1 MIQEGMELNGYRII
15 EKIGE
20 GGMGTVY
27 KSYDLNLERYVA
39 LKAIHNYLTTSD
51 DIVARFKQEARIQAS
66 LIHPN
71 IISLF
76 NLFQYGGSYFMVM
89 EYVDGETLSKRI
101 KRFGLLPPHKC
112 IPMFIQILQAV
123 DFAHQRGIVHR
134 DLKPSNIM
142 ILKDDSI
149 KVMDFGISKIVSDRS
164 LTKTGTRMGTI
175 YYSSPEQIKGE
186 KNIDHRSD
194 IYSLGITFFEM
205 LTGHLPYNINTE
217 SDYIIMQQILE
228 VKIPSVRK
236 YYPYVPDKVDDAIQ
250 KATMKNPD
258 ERFQNCQEFID
269 FIKFEKIDEKE
280 KVVKKEIS
288 TPQNESFRK
297 IETSD
302 IDKNSIIEFE
312 SISSNTYVYQKIKAH
327 RGKRVI
333 AYILDNLLIILPSSL
348 LIFYREIFFDVLLKL
363 FFDNLLFPLQF
374 SPYHPIYLIFDN
386 LSILLLSNSPILIW
400 TILRIILLITYLMK
414 DGLWEGKGIFK
425 GAFKLRLVNT
435 KTNKPVSK
443 VAGFLRTFLSGL
455 FAFYFGLGTI
465 IDTILLF
472 ADKRGRRIADFILG
486 TQVVDDEL
494 YTKMF
499 LNQSK

>member
-1 MIQEGMELNGYRII
+1 MIQLGTELNGYRII

-20 GGMGTVY
+20 GGMGIVY
-27 KSYDLNLERYVA
+27 KAFDLNLDRYVA
-39 LKAIHNYLTTSD
+39 LKVIHSYLTTSD
-51 DIVARFKQEARIQAS
+51 DIVARFKQEAKIQAS

-76 NLFQYGGSYFMVM
+76 NLFQYDGSYFMVM
-89 EYVDGETLSKRI
+89 EYVEGETLSKRI
-101 KRFGLLPPHKC
+101 KRVGLLPPHKC

-123 DFAHQRGIVHR
+123 DFAHHKGVVHR

-142 ILKDDSI
+142 ILKDDSV
-149 KVMDFGISKIVSDRS
+149 KVMDFGIAKIVGDRS
-164 LTKTGTRMGTI
+164 LTKTGTKMGTI

-205 LTGHLPYNINTE
+205 LTGHLPYNISTE
-217 SDYIIMQQILE
+217 SDYVIMQQIVE
-228 VKIPSVRK
+228 VQIPSVKK
-236 YYPYVPDKVDDAIQ
+236 YYPYVPDKVDDAIR

-269 FIKFEKIDEKE
+269 FIKFEKIDEQE
-280 KVVKKEIS
+280 FVKRKEIT
-288 TPQNESFRK
+288 TPPIESFRK
-297 IETSD
+297 IETYD
-302 IDKNSIIEFE
+302 VDKNSIIESE
-312 SISSNTYVYQKIKAH
+312 SINSNISEYQKIRAH
-327 RGKRVI
+327 RGDRVI
-333 AYILDNLLIILPSSL
+333 AYILDNLLILLPSNL
-348 LIFYREIFFDVLLKL
+348 LIQTDGLEILG
-363 FFDNLLFPLQF
+363 
-374 SPYHPIYLIFDN
+374 
-386 LSILLLSNSPILIW
+386 
-400 TILRIILLITYLMK
+400 IILLITYFMK
-414 DGLWEGKGIFK
+414 DGLGEGKGISK

-443 VAGFLRTFLSGL
+443 GAGFLRTFLSGL
-455 FAFYFGLGTI
+455 FALFFGLGTI

-486 TQVVDDEL
+486 TQVVDDQL

-499 LNQSK
+499 LNK

>member
-39 LKAIHNYLTTSD
+39 LKAIHNYLTSSV

-76 NLFQYGGSYFMVM
+76 NLFQYDGLYFMVM

-101 KRFGLLPPHKC
+101 KRVGLLPPHKC
-112 IPMFIQILQAV
+112 IPMFVQILQAV

-149 KVMDFGISKIVSDRS
+149 KVMDFGIAKIVGDRS
-164 LTKTGTRMGTI
+164 LTKTGTKMGTI

-205 LTGHLPYNINTE
+205 LTGHLPYNISTE
-217 SDYIIMQQILE
+217 SDYVIMQQIVE

-236 YYPYVPDKVDDAIQ
+236 YYPYVPDKVDIAVQ

-269 FIKFEKIDEKE
+269 FIKFEKIDEQE
-280 KVVKKEIS
+280 NLVKKEINS
-288 TPQNESFRK
+288 PPIESKGNLINDGTKNQNKINIQSSEKEKNAFRK
-297 IETSD
+297 EITNPPIDSD
-302 IDKNSIIEFE
+302 ERYINKGIQGQKKIKFYYHDYE
-312 SISSNTYVYQKIKAH
+312 SISFKDVKAKPS
-327 RGKRVI
+327 KRII
-333 AYILDNLLIILPSSL
+333 AFILDTIIFVLFNLFLFVTLEDKVLS
-348 LIFYREIFFDVLLKL
+348 LIFIIFLAIFIY
-363 FFDNLLFPLQF
+363 FPK
-374 SPYHPIYLIFDN
+374 D
-386 LSILLLSNSPILIW
+386 IL
-400 TILRIILLITYLMK
+400 
-414 DGLWEGKGIFK
+414 GEGKGIAK
-425 GAFKLRLVNT
+425 GWFKLRLINT
-435 KTNKPVSK
+435 RKNSPISFTQALLRNLLSYLFWNIYGI
-443 VAGFLRTFLSGL
+443 GF
-455 FAFYFGLGTI
+455 I
-465 IDTILLF
+465 IDVILIF
-472 ADKRGRRIADFILG
+472 ADQRGRRIADFILG